1 MLTERRKHK
10 RFPHGGV
17 VWFGESAVTLT
28 SGTVADVARFGLAFT
43 CAAEE
48 QRPQTGQRLFIQF
61 ALYPD
66 ASHRFHDEPGT
77 NRIGRV
83 CRVEELPDES
93 YRVAVNLDQPLPG
106 LH

>member
-17 VWFGESAVTLT
+17 VWFGESAATLT
-28 SGTVADVARFGLAFT
+28 SGTVADVARFGVAFT

-61 ALYPD
+61 VLSLD
-66 ASHRFHDEPGT
+66 TTHESHGKPAT

-93 YRVAVNLDQPLPG
+93 YRIAVNLDRPLPG
-106 LH
+106 LN